1 MQITEQNFDQLL
13 ASGQPVVIDFFATW
27 CGPCRRVSPIID
39 ELAEKYAGRVNIGK
53 CDVDAEEGLA
63 ARFGVRSIPTIVFL
77 KDGKIVDTQIGAA
90 SQSVFE
96 EKIEALLG

>member
-1 MQITEQNFDQLL
+1 MQITEQNFDQLI

-63 ARFGVRSIPTIVFL
+63 ARFGVRSIPTVVFL

-90 SQSVFE
+90 AQSVFE

>member
-1 MQITEQNFDQLL
+1 MQFTEQNFDEVV
-13 ASGQPVVIDFFATW
+13 AKGQPVVIDFFATW

-39 ELAEKYAGRVNIGK
+39 ELAAKYDGRVCIGK

-63 ARFGVRSIPTIVFL
+63 ARFGVRSIPTVVFI
-77 KDGKIVDTQIGAA
+77 KDGKVADTQIGAA
-90 SQSVFE
+90 AQSVFE